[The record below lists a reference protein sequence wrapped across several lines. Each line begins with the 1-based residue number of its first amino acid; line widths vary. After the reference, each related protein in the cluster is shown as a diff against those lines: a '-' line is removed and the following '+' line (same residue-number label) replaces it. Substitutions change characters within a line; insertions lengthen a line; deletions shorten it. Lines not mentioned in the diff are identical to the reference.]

1 MTVLEKMINLAT
13 FDIIPTDALDD
24 AIYYWPEADPFT
36 VNFEMAG
43 VESTLLLANIGFA
56 IYLVYIHILAMTIHL
71 CIHKLTRAATCID
84 SLHAKLSSYLYW
96 VGLNRFYMELFFDVT
111 FLSILNLH
119 TVDWTTQFTSVMA
132 SNVVALMS
140 LSLVCGV
147 LTLYI
152 FGYFR

>member
-1 MTVLEKMINLAT
+1 MIKLAT
-13 FDIIPTDALDD
+13 FDIIPTDALDE

-56 IYLVYIHILAMTIHL
+56 IYLIYIHILAMTIHL
-71 CIHKLTRAATCID
+71 CIHMLRSVAKCID
-84 SLHAKLSSYLYW
+84 ILHAKLSSYLYW

-132 SNVVALMS
+132 SNIVALMS
-140 LSLVCGV
+140 LILVCGV

>member
-1 MTVLEKMINLAT
+1 MTILEKMINLAT

-36 VNFEMAG
+36 VNFEIAG
-43 VESTLLLANIGFA
+43 VESTLLLANIVFA
-56 IYLVYIHILAMTIHL
+56 IYLIYIHILAMTIHL
-71 CIHKLTRAATCID
+71 CIHKLTRVATCID
-84 SLHAKLSSYLYW
+84 NLHAKLSSYLYW
-96 VGLNRFYMELFFDVT
+96 VGLNRLYMELFFDVT

-119 TVDWTTQFTSVMA
+119 TVDWSTQFKSVMA

-140 LSLVCGV
+140 LTIVCGV

-152 FGYFR
+152 VGYFR